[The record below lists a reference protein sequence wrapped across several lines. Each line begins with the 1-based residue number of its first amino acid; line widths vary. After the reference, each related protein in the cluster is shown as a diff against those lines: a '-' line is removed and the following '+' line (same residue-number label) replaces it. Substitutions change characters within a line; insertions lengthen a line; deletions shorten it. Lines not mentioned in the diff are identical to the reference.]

1 MGRQQ
6 KEEFKKPRYKL
17 EKGLVQVY
25 TGEGK
30 GKTTA
35 AAGLALRA
43 AGAGLKVGFFQFF
56 KKPFSGEI
64 AVMKHVKN
72 IYVHS
77 LAPMHPGFRYFSR
90 EEMEKYRRN
99 FQRLW
104 TAGVADEIKKNR
116 YEVIILDEILIG
128 IRDNFISED
137 KLMKLIDERPANSE
151 IILTG
156 RHITDRIL
164 EKADVITEMK
174 KVKHPFPA
182 IKARRGIEF

>member
-1 MGRQQ
+1 MECKQ

-64 AVMKHVKN
+64 AIMKHVKN
-72 IYVHS
+72 IRVHS

-90 EEMEKYRRN
+90 EDMEKYRKN

-104 TAGVADEIKKNR
+104 TAGVADEIKRNR
-116 YEVIILDEILIG
+116 YDVIVLDEILIG
-128 IRDNFISED
+128 IRDKFIDEE
-137 KLMKLIDERPANSE
+137 KVLKLIDGRPANSE
-151 IILTG
+151 IVLTG

-164 EKADVITEMK
+164 ERADVITEMK
-174 KVKHPFPA
+174 KVKHPFPSV
-182 IKARRGIEF
+182 KARRGIEY